1 MYVIFTEAKCPPTT
15 LFLPFFK
22 SKAKSFLTRMGT
34 SNSKVSHHQGVARSP
49 GHHRCHVGLT
59 IADIIYRV
67 FDFCPTNSVN
77 DLATVAVLWHD
88 VARTHPS
95 WRTLDPDIDPAEM
108 RWLSEG
114 LRGLVLPCWS
124 AESFDRAVQENRY
137 SNGHAERCEAEA
149 EGEEGIPRLT
159 SMSLCVAVDTPHHWL
174 RCDHE
179 ELVMSTDR
187 QPTPSTIRTSVRG
200 RHVSVKSSN
209 SSGGNS
215 SVCVEVLLDSCR
227 LYSNFWRCCRADLK
241 RQRFAVLLVCYE
253 ADAEEKCKIFASVT
267 AFLREYLENNVQHHD
282 DPIMCP
288 QVMFV
293 AMQRRS
299 LSSTS
304 SSSRTLVQ
312 SLAQCCNIPHVTIRC
327 PVCFS
332 PARHMITSHIAACA
346 VTFYEMSRRRLKNN
360 GSGQVLLPTAIC
372 PQKTQK
378 CAVQ

>member
-1 MYVIFTEAKCPPTT
+1 MTLPGRTRHGGRSTPTSTPQRCGGFPKVYVDLC
-15 LFLPFFK
+15 FLVGRRRASIVRCK
-22 SKAKSFLTRMGT
+22 RTDTATDTR
-34 SNSKVSHHQGVARSP
+34 KDVRLRQRVP
-49 GHHRCHVGLT
+49 HV
-59 IADIIYRV
+59 
-67 FDFCPTNSVN
+67 P
-77 DLATVAVLWHD
+77 
-88 VARTHPS
+88 
-95 WRTLDPDIDPAEM
+95 
-108 RWLSEG
+108 
-114 LRGLVLPCWS
+114 
-124 AESFDRAVQENRY
+124 
-137 SNGHAERCEAEA
+137 
-149 EGEEGIPRLT
+149 T